1 MCRAL
6 LHIVFVFVALCLA
19 WDAAWGLTATPTRTP
34 TITPTPFQTGTAR
47 PTPAASPTPHE
58 HAVMYWK
65 SLQTLAVT
73 TPIYHH
79 SGNFTAIAKT
89 DFVLPF
95 AGELDLLSLSCA
107 PAVDCVGA
115 GCFGG
120 SQIFTLMVN
129 DVASALTCTVTHTEC
144 DDSTHTVTFNAG
156 DRLTL
161 RSQASVS
168 QSTATDCTAVARLRD
183 GSGNPYDSTIHWG
196 GGGAAFDGNGGRPIS
211 GDWCGPGND
220 VDDITECIGG
230 SGASGG
236 IYGFY
241 GAPSQ
246 SFTIPGPIGTLM
258 GRLSGMGVH
267 VTPAIAAG
275 DTETYTVVNVT
286 GGMRDTGLV
295 TTLTAGNTQATT
307 TTCTGDDCWVYG
319 GDNLAVRYDLTAG
332 TGDTFGNRNISITI
346 DGPGQI
352 FTTRR
357 NAPRTVAGTLYG
369 NVLSP
374 FVDTVNT
381 IRTEQCTD
389 VQNLTV
395 DSGGTNAVADF
406 TARLCLTDG
415 ALPRTCT
422 TATALTCMVS
432 ASQAQCVDSAHSP
445 VLNAGDLYTQQ
456 IVTTGSTG
464 GPPDVAMELVGCVSP
479 EPTDT
484 PTETPTE
491 TPTATPTDTPTETPT
506 ATESATPTDTPTI
519 TSTPL
524 PTDTP
529 TVTPTGTA
537 TLTPTPVF
545 KHCVTVTPLPRTPK
559 HCVTVTP
566 VASAPTSTPTMT
578 PTATPTG
585 PCPYDFHTNTGGIG
599 RTCLFT
605 GSYSTGCLAAT
616 VPLDGYF
623 AGDGQRVS
631 IILSTQPVVTWTGQA
646 TSATTARLQGYQVG
660 TLPTRVF
667 SAGAQLVTG
676 GAGLQIDA
684 DLVTSLL
691 TPFTTP
697 PYGMCAF
704 PQGCAPGSEDCP
716 FQFYNGAF
724 VKVISGTSPPPARYV
739 APVPW
744 SEVPK

>member
-6 LHIVFVFVALCLA
+6 LHVVFVLVALCLA
-19 WDAAWGLTATPTRTP
+19 WDAAWGLTPTRTPTRTP
-34 TITPTPFQTGTAR
+34 TITQTPFHTGTAR

-58 HAVMYWK
+58 HAVLYWK
-65 SLQTLAVT
+65 ALQTLTTNTAV
-73 TPIYHH
+73 YHH
-79 SGNFTAIAKT
+79 SGNFTAIAKC
-89 DFVLPF
+89 DFTLPF
-95 AGELDLLSLSCA
+95 NGEVDLLSVSCS
-107 PAVDCVGA
+107 PAVSS
-115 GCFGG
+115 GG
-120 SQIFTLMVN
+120 QVFTLMVN
-129 DVASALTCTVTHTEC
+129 DVASALTCTVTGSGAC
-144 DDSTHTVTFNAG
+144 DDSTHTVTFTAG
-156 DRLTL
+156 DRLTM
-161 RSQASVS
+161 RSQGSLPTGNTS
-168 QSTATDCTAVARLRD
+168 TDCDITARLRD
-183 GSGNPYDSTIHWG
+183 GSGNPYDSAIHWG
-196 GGGAAFDGNGGRPIS
+196 GGSAAADTAGSRPTS
-211 GDWCGPGND
+211 GCWCGPGND
-220 VDDITECIGG
+220 VDNLTECLGG
-230 SGASGG
+230 MLGTACV
-236 IYGFY
+236 GFSA
-241 GAPSQ
+241 APTS

-258 GRLSGMGVH
+258 GQLSGMTVH
-267 VTPAIAAG
+267 ITPAVAG
-275 DTETYTVVNVT
+275 GNTETYTVVNVT

-295 TTLTAGNTQATT
+295 VTLAAGNTSGST

-319 GDNLAVRYDLTAG
+319 GDNIAVRYDVTG
-332 TGDTFGNRNISITI
+332 GGDTFGNRNIAITI

-352 FTTRR
+352 LTTRR
-357 NAPRTVAGTLYG
+357 SLPLTPPGTSYG

-374 FVDTVNT
+374 FVDTTNT
-381 IRTEQCTD
+381 LRAEQCTD

-395 DSGGTNAVADF
+395 DSGGTNAVASF
-406 TARLCLTDG
+406 TTRLCLTDG

-422 TATALTCMVS
+422 TPTSLTCTVS

-445 VLNAGDLYTQQ
+445 VLNTGDLYTQQ
-456 IVTTGSTG
+456 LVNTGDTG

-491 TPTATPTDTPTETPT
+491 TPTATPTDTPTEMPT

-524 PTDTP
+524 PTDMP

-537 TLTPTPVF
+537 TLTPTPIF

-566 VASAPTSTPTMT
+566 IASAPTSTPTMT

-660 TLPTRVF
+660 TLPSRVF

-716 FQFYNGAF
+716 FQFYDGDF
-724 VKVISGTSPPPARYV
+724 VKVITGTSPPPERYV

-744 SEVPK
+744 SAVPK